1 VIVAY
6 VNWNESLSV
15 SVPLIDGQHQQLIGL
30 INHLHEAMTQGQ
42 GQTILGEIVEG
53 LVRYTK
59 VHFAAEE
66 ALFEAS
72 QYSDCVAHKQQHR
85 EFVQKVTDF
94 QQGLADGR
102 LMLTLDVMD
111 FLADWL
117 VLHIRGTDTAY
128 VPYLDLAGT
137 R

>member
-1 VIVAY
+1 MAY

-15 SVPLIDGQHQQLIGL
+15 SVPLIDRQHQQLVGL
-30 INHLHEAMTQGQ
+30 INSLHEEMTKGQ
-42 GQTILGEIVEG
+42 GRAILGETVEG

-66 ALFEAS
+66 GLFEVS
-72 QYSDCVAHKQQHR
+72 DYSDCVAHKQQHR
-85 EFVQKVTDF
+85 DFVERVTDF

-117 VLHIRGTDTAY
+117 VLHIRGTDSAY
-128 VPYLDLAGT
+128 VPYLDLT
-137 R
+137 SLR